1 MHSFNKNNKFS
12 DSIKIAQCSCACN
25 NLLGNHDVAFGLK
38 QCPQKAALCTTGHYG
53 TAPKGRC
60 MYKVRERRGGA
71 Q

>member
-1 MHSFNKNNKFS
+1 
-12 DSIKIAQCSCACN
+12 
-25 NLLGNHDVAFGLK
+25 LLGNHDVAFGLK

-60 MYKVRERRGGA
+60 MYKVRERGGGA